1 MFKAPIKL
9 NPMKSKL
16 NLNYILT
23 FKTKKKKLQ
32 KSYILHIKLIK
43 IKKTKGRG
51 KFGVP
56 IKCKTFIK
64 STVI

>member
-23 FKTKKKKLQ
+23 FKTKKKLQ
-32 KSYILHIKLIK
+32 KSYILNIKLIK